1 MFRKD
6 RRRAWIL
13 EGDMGGLKG
22 RLINQWFYIFSIV
35 LLFSYTSTLQK
46 KEKLGNTQFIIGTVK
61 Y

>member
-1 MFRKD
+1 
-6 RRRAWIL
+6 
-13 EGDMGGLKG
+13 MGGLKG